1 MSIGQ
6 PQLMEPGSPFPPEM
20 QGHWIAEEDPSME
33 VIISGHE
40 LTWRGKPMSYLEK
53 TLTGGEEGVVMVELT
68 FPDQMEG
75 DGIILVAMPGDLL
88 SAYNDHFAANFVK
101 AAA

>member
-6 PQLMEPGSPFPPEM
+6 LQLMEAGSPFPPEM

-33 VIISGHE
+33 VIISRNE
-40 LTWRGKPMSYLEK
+40 LTWGGKPMSYLEK
-53 TLTGGEEGVVMVELT
+53 MLTEGEEGLVMVELT

-75 DGIILVAMPGDLL
+75 DAIILVAMPGDLL
-88 SAYNDHFAANFVK
+88 SAYNEHFAANFVK
-101 AAA
+101 AGA

>member
-6 PQLMEPGSPFPPEM
+6 PQLMEPGSPFPLEM
-20 QGHWIAEEDPSME
+20 QGRWIEEEDPSME
-33 VIISGHE
+33 VIISGNE
-40 LTWRGKPMSYLEK
+40 VTWRGKPMSYLEK
-53 TLTGGEEGVVMVELT
+53 TLTGGDEGVVVVELN

-75 DGIILVAMPGDLL
+75 DAITLVAMPGDLL

-101 AAA
+101 AGV

>member
-33 VIISGHE
+33 VIISRDE
-40 LTWRGKPMSYLEK
+40 MTWRGTPMSYLEK
-53 TLTGGEEGVVMVELT
+53 KLTVGEEGVVMVELT
-68 FPDQMEG
+68 IADQMEG
-75 DGIILVAMPGDLL
+75 DAIILVAMPDDLL

-101 AAA
+101 AGA